1 MSGHFRISGNF
12 KEMLSGHARIGGS
25 WKEVSEGF
33 TRIGGSWKQWFASG
47 FTTFSKVANLAVLG
61 NSRAIISSA
70 PSAFSGRAVFTGG
83 VTGNFSSPQSISD
96 SYDANLVKQSIP
108 SMPEGRFAYPAIQTT
123 EHLVIPGGYW
133 SYNGQ
138 TRVDFYRTNFT
149 TGTASALSSGAYG
162 HAGGKAGE
170 RAYVAGIGNNN
181 YPYLTNFMDSY
192 NSSMVKSSSTLLAA
206 ARGGGFVNGESS
218 VMFHF
223 NSRSSDG
230 NNGTGEFEV
239 WNSSGV
245 RVSNGNT
252 GLSTSGRMQSANT
265 QNYGFIQLQRN
276 DNLIFMSAY
285 NSNFVRSAIANKED
299 PSITASSAQ
308 VANLVMFAGGNN
320 TSNNGVNSVTIYN
333 NDLVKTIGSPL
344 SQGRAEHGIASV
356 EGHVIIA
363 GGSSSGGGYGSKLN
377 SVEAYKAQ

>member
-12 KEMLSGHARIGGS
+12 KEMLSGHVRIGGS

-47 FTTFSKVANLAVLG
+47 FTTFSKIANLAVLG
-61 NSRAIISSA
+61 NYRAVISSA

-83 VTGNFSSPQSISD
+83 VTSNYTSPQSISD
-96 SYDANLVKQSIP
+96 SYDANLVKQAIP
-108 SMPEGRFAYPAIQTT
+108 NMPQGRFAYPSIQTT
-123 EHLVIPGGYW
+123 DHLIIPGGYW

-138 TRVDFYRTNFT
+138 RRVDFYRTNFT
-149 TGTASALSSGAYG
+149 TGTASALSHGAYG
-162 HAGGKAGE
+162 NIGGKAGE
-170 RAYVAGIGNNN
+170 RAYVAGIGNNG
-181 YPYLTNFMDSY
+181 YPYVTNFIDSY

-206 ARGGGFVNGESS
+206 ARGGGFVSGESS
-218 VMFHF
+218 AMFHYR
-223 NSRSSDG
+223 SRSSSG
-230 NNGTGEFEV
+230 NRDTGQFEV

-245 RVSNGNT
+245 RVSSGNT
-252 GLSTSGRMQSANT
+252 GLSTNGYGQSANT
-265 QNYGFIQLQRN
+265 QNYGFIQLYRN
-276 DNLIFMSAY
+276 DKLILMSAY

-299 PSITASSAQ
+299 PSITAKSAQ
-308 VANLVMFAGGNN
+308 VANLVMFAGGEN
-320 TSNNGVNSVTIYN
+320 TSDNGVNSVTIYN

-344 SQGRAEHGIASV
+344 SQGRSAHGMASV

-363 GGSSSGGGYGSKLN
+363 GGSSRGGGYGSKLN